1 MNTRFLLAAV
11 AAATLAACGGG
22 GDGGGGGFPAVPV
35 VPPPA
40 PAPAPSPAPAPA
52 PAPNPDNT
60 SSAACFNEADLHEGT
75 TAVVELDVTAKDQT
89 FKQRVTTVTR
99 TRESFADANPVRLLR
114 TTFNY
119 FNNSEG
125 TDRQYIDFVDGK
137 ILRYGSRNGGEGAD
151 PALGTNT
158 NVPTFAMPVMSP
170 GQTLELNYV
179 VKSVSGANGEIR
191 NEQPISGTD
200 TYVGRETL
208 TTPMGSFSACKFS
221 GITRVRQVDGTD
233 LIQNQD
239 NWIAADGPYRGQM
252 LKLVTRIGEDVGTII
267 ATQITYTPK

>member
-1 MNTRFLLAAV
+1 MDTRFLLAAV

-22 GDGGGGGFPAVPV
+22 GDGGGGGFQAVPL

-40 PAPAPSPAPAPA
+40 PAPAPAPSPAPA

-75 TAVVELDVTAKDQT
+75 TSVVELDITSNGET
-89 FKQRVTTVTR
+89 LKQRVTTVTR
-99 TRESFADANPVRLLR
+99 TRESFADATPVRLLR
-114 TTFNY
+114 TSFNY
-119 FNNSEG
+119 FNNSEA

-137 ILRYGSRNGGEGAD
+137 ILRYGSRNGGEDAD
-151 PALGTNT
+151 PGLGTNT

-170 GQTLELNYV
+170 GQTLDINYV
-179 VKSVSGANGEIR
+179 VKTVSAAGNS
-191 NEQPISGTD
+191 EQPISGTD

-208 TTPMGSFSACKFS
+208 ETPMGAISACKFS
-221 GITRVRQVDGTD
+221 GVGRFQQVDGSE
-233 LIQNQD
+233 LVQNQD

-252 LKLVTRIGEDVGTII
+252 LKLVTRIGEGVSTVA
-267 ATQITYTPK
+267 ATKITYTPK